1 MGGTAPAE
9 RPRSGANAG
18 SAGGFC
24 YQREDVAAEVGDQGG
39 GTVLEPHVRVEQGP
53 AAQAADFMP
62 DIRGFVRESGACG
75 PHEHVERS
83 AEPPFADGR
92 QQVGMSRR
100 KCLLHAFH
108 DAEHVKPPRVP
119 AVGDTAGGRA
129 VVV

>member
-1 MGGTAPAE
+1 MGGSAPAE
-9 RPRSGANAG
+9 RLRPGANAG

-39 GTVLEPHVRVEQGP
+39 RAVLEPHVRVEQGP

-75 PHEHVERS
+75 PHEHVERG

-92 QQVGMSRR
+92 KQVGM
-100 KCLLHAFH
+100 
-108 DAEHVKPPRVP
+108 
-119 AVGDTAGGRA
+119 TGR
-129 VVV
+129 